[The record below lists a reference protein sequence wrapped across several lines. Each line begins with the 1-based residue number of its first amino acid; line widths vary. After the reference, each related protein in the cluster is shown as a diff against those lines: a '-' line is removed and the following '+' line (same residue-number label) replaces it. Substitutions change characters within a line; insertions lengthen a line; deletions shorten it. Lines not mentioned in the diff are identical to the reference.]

1 MIIEHLCVSPG
12 ATDSKE
18 SAYSGGDL
26 GAIPGLGRSP
36 GEGNDNPLQSSCL
49 ENPMDKGTWQAT
61 VNVVTKSWTQL
72 SD

>member
-26 GAIPGLGRSP
+26 GTIPGLGRSP

-61 VNVVTKSWTQL
+61 VNVVTKRWTQL